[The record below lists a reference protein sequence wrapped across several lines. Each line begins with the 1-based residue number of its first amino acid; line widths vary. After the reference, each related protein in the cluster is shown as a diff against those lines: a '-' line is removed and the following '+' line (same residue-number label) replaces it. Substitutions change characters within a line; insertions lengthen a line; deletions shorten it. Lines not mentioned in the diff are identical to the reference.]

1 MKRVVSKLD
10 ILLTLGV
17 GAAGIILYYAAFF
30 AMCVRKGRPMLLWI
44 HIVIQALFGGFLGG
58 AATLVRLIL
67 KG

>member
-1 MKRVVSKLD
+1 MVGKFD
-10 ILLTLGV
+10 TLLTLGI
-17 GAAGIILYYAAFF
+17 GATGIILYYIVFF
-30 AMCVRKGRPMLLWI
+30 TMWAREGRPMLLWI

>member
-1 MKRVVSKLD
+1 MAGKFD
-10 ILLTLGV
+10 TLLTLGI
-17 GAAGIILYYAAFF
+17 GATGIILYYIVFF
-30 AMCVRKGRPMLLWI
+30 TMWAREGRPMLLWI

>member
-1 MKRVVSKLD
+1 MVREFD
-10 ILLTLGV
+10 TLLTLGI
-17 GAAGIILYYAAFF
+17 GATGIILYYIVFF
-30 AMCVRKGRPMLLWI
+30 TMWVREGRPMLLWI

>member
-1 MKRVVSKLD
+1 MPSKFD

-17 GAAGIILYYAAFF
+17 GAAGIILYYAVFF
-30 AMCVRKGRPMLLWI
+30 TIWAREGRPILLWI

-58 AATLVRLIL
+58 AAALVRLIL